1 MTNAMNMMIE
11 LREPWNKDDERR
23 AENGR
28 LLDRAIKAGL
38 ITATEIKA
46 DKTGQNCL
54 AAIELMTSI

>member
-1 MTNAMNMMIE
+1 MTNAMNMVIE
-11 LREPWNKDDERR
+11 LREAWNKDDERR

-28 LLDRAIKAGL
+28 LLDRAIKTGL